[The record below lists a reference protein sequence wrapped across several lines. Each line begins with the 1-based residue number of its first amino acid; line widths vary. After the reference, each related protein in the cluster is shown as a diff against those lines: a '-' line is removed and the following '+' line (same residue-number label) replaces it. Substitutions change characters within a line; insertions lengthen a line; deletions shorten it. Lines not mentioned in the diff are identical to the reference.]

1 VADVAAAEEGT
12 GSGASGWWRR
22 AGLTC

>member
-12 GSGASGWWRR
+12 GSGTSGWWRR